1 MPRKRLQA
9 GSRPLKFEPLCVH
22 LQVIEAVGP
31 RDAVGN
37 RPRVWQAGWPVARDL
52 DPRRLETFRVV
63 ATMGKISV
71 AARALFLSQPAVT
84 AQVRQLEEQCGAPLF
99 DRTPR
104 GMILNGRGRVLFA
117 HAQRLRQILDEASAA
132 VSAEAGAAPRELV
145 LAASTT
151 VASYVVP
158 ALLVGFARARPG
170 LSMRLDVGNTEEVLE
185 RVKAGRAPLGLVE
198 GHARAAGIRL
208 RPFLAD
214 ELMPT
219 VGQGQMPLRVRKL
232 SDLEDVPIVWR
243 EPGSGTRAVT
253 ERALRKAGSE
263 RRFRRGDLQL
273 ASTEAIKTAVAL
285 GAGLGFLSRVSMR
298 KELASGTLR
307 SLAIAG
313 LRIPRAFSWVLPAGE
328 VGGVAGE
335 FFRFAAAE
343 SHQLS

>member
-1 MPRKRLQA
+1 MSDFHRKRRSDLWGRAQA
-9 GSRPLKFEPLCVH
+9 DARPDAKDCGKLPR
-22 LQVIEAVGP
+22 AVT
-31 RDAVGN
+31 RE
-37 RPRVWQAGWPVARDL
+37 L

-63 ATMGKISV
+63 ATLGKISV

-99 DRTPR
+99 ERTPR
-104 GMILNGRGRVLFA
+104 GMTLNDRGRVLFA

-132 VSAEAGAAPRELV
+132 VSAHTSAAPRELV

-151 VASYVVP
+151 VASYVLP
-158 ALLVGFARARPG
+158 ALLVGFVRARPG
-170 LSMRLDVGNTEEVLE
+170 LSVRLDVGNTEEVLE

-208 RPFLAD
+208 SPFLSD
-214 ELMPT
+214 ELVPT
-219 VGQGQMPLRVRKL
+219 VGPGETARVRKL
-232 SDLEDVPIVWR
+232 LDLDDVPVVWR
-243 EPGSGTRAVT
+243 EPGSGTRAVI
-253 ERALRKAGSE
+253 ERALRKAGSP

-298 KELASGTLR
+298 KELASGALR
-307 SLAIAG
+307 SLSIPG
-313 LRIPRAFSWVLPAGE
+313 LRIPRAFSWVLPAGD
-328 VGGVAGE
+328 VGGAAGE